1 MALLAISLLLLSTA
15 FLSEAIDSVGI
26 VPDLKMGPEPGT
38 TNKSGTPSC
47 GLGQN
52 CDVKKFLNESYKMAI
67 LSVEGQPGTSYL
79 RAVVFGDYEG
89 GVWSP
94 PRSPRK
100 PYIGEKI
107 LIGVSSYS
115 ERTSRNIEIT
125 PLVNMTG
132 YIPLT
137 LNLKSII
144 ADIPLQYVRDLLIFY
159 SETPFNSN
167 YSFSYDVYSYD
178 EDLLESARV
187 VVDPSYMEIPIEHAG
202 WLTEL
207 AEMIT
212 ANSSTPYGRIRSI
225 ISFLKE
231 NYVYNLVYP
240 PAPEGV
246 DPVKWFLM
254 GSKEG
259 VCTHFNS
266 ALVLL
271 ARSLGIPARLA
282 GGYLIRPNLDIQLI
296 YTEQKHAFAEIG
308 FKELGWITFDA
319 TPAAG
324 CSECEGSEGGDRDD
338 GDKPGTCRPRD
349 SIYNRGNCTDCV
361 NDCTK
366 LSPEDEENLDLDLF
380 EINGITGSRYLRTMV
395 GERYDDELW
404 SMERPNPQPYIGLPI
419 AYAVSGYVDSSRFDF
434 SVTPLVEMGGFIPTA
449 RYTDSLSRDSGMQ
462 HYADQLIFFSE
473 DIFVETYFISG
484 SNFEFDHEIL
494 RNAVTVLDSRYLDM
508 PYDLYIE
515 LIPLALE
522 ATSGAETPYDKLVA
536 LETYLKS
543 NYVHSINYTRAP
555 DGVDPV
561 EWFLFHEMRGTCANF
576 NSAFVLLARSIGLPA
591 RYVVGYAIDPN
602 SKWQVVHAR
611 QSHGYSEVP
620 FEELGWITFDPTP
633 AAGCSECEGAGCSK
647 CGGGDGDAGDK
658 PGTCSPCDSIYNQ
671 SSCTDCVNNCTKLSA
686 EGGLPPKMDLF
697 QIHGVTGVPYLRTM
711 VGESYDGVWDMAE
724 SSPEDYEGGVIG
736 HEVHGYISSWNQ
748 RFMVSP
754 LVEMGGFIPVTL
766 YVTELDIDW
775 PIQRYPE
782 QQIYFSSAIFNS
794 SYLVSSVRF
803 EYDQETLRGASLV
816 EDFRYLDMPP
826 KSLNR
831 LRPLALEATS
841 GAETPYDKLVALETY
856 LKSNYVY
863 DINYTRAP
871 DNIDPVEW
879 FLFAEKRGVCANFNS
894 AFVLLA
900 RSIGLPAR
908 FVVGYAIDAKAETQ
922 TVNSRQGHG
931 YSEVPFEELGWVTF
945 DATGP
950 YPTPE
955 EKGDDEDEGIRILE
969 TSTEITSQES
979 VGVKG
984 ETFTVIGVVRDENG
998 NPVDGL
1004 RTLAYLK
1011 LNKTEE
1017 GLLLGEGTVIEG
1029 SFNLTCSL
1037 PYNITVGDYFVDAH
1051 TLGDSRYNGSWSDP
1065 PIKVVSKTDILLTAP
1080 DKVIA
1085 GRPFTLQGNLT
1096 EYRTGAPL
1104 SNTTIDMKIGLDEV
1118 RLDTDGNGL
1127 FTSNYTI
1134 VNPGEFTMELEWPGS
1149 EYFLRSH
1156 ASSSVKILP
1165 LMITPDTLEMMVRQE
1180 EVLIAGRV
1188 HAEELIGDGEEV
1200 VISIDHQVIGT
1211 ALTDGEGRFSFT
1223 YDIPRTQELGDVQIE
1238 YQLTNGPYSTT
1249 KQSAVYARTRIEI
1262 EAPSSVKAK
1271 TKFTFEAQLRDDLGN
1286 LLEETELTMAEEGRE
1301 LEKSITT
1308 GAEGTSEVTH
1318 SIKRAPEDGS
1328 VSLSVSFEGKE
1339 WYIASTEQVSIDVTR
1354 PISMITS
1361 VLMLSVLSLVGYTGY
1376 VVIQRR
1382 LRQGEVEP
1390 EEGLVEDEP
1399 EPVEETPYPGIVS
1412 VDEKFWFDFPQI
1424 VDPFPLVWGLGEEL
1438 VFRVGLA
1445 ENEETVNVQIVV
1457 DEVGGTRFDLSGGGR
1472 FDHPLSFN
1480 ERGYHEIKVVLD
1492 ADEVPETVCKA
1503 IIRIVVYREEVNDLF
1518 NKEFEK
1524 YEETSEDVK
1533 RHFTAREFMRS
1544 ILGRLPEGS
1553 YELLNEMV
1561 SIFEIADY
1569 SLHDVT
1575 RREYER
1581 FYAAKHEFEEMKG
1594 GD

>member
-1 MALLAISLLLLSTA
+1 MVIRNEKKGLMALLAISLLLLSTA

-26 VPDLKMGPEPGT
+26 VPDLKRGSKPGT
-38 TNKSGTPSC
+38 SNKSGTPSC

-52 CDVKKFLNESYKMAI
+52 CDVEEFLNESYKMAL
-67 LSVEGQPGTSYL
+67 LSVERQPGTSYL
-79 RAVVFGDYEG
+79 RAIVFGDYEG

-94 PRSPRK
+94 PKSPRK

-115 ERTSRNIEIT
+115 ERTIKNIEIT

-144 ADIPLQYVRDLLIFY
+144 ADIPLQYVRDLMIFY

-187 VVDPSYMEIPIEHAG
+187 VVDPSYMEIPVEHAG

-231 NYVYNLVYP
+231 NYVYNLFYP

-254 GSKEG
+254 GSREG

-271 ARSLGIPARLA
+271 ARSLGIPARLV
-282 GGYLIRPNLDIQLI
+282 GGYLIRPNLDLQLV

-324 CSECEGSEGGDRDD
+324 CSECEGSEGGDREKLGTCSECGGGDGD
-338 GDKPGTCRPRD
+338 AGDKPGTC
-349 SIYNRGNCTDCV
+349 
-361 NDCTK
+361 
-366 LSPEDEENLDLDLF
+366 
-380 EINGITGSRYLRTMV
+380 
-395 GERYDDELW
+395 
-404 SMERPNPQPYIGLPI
+404 
-419 AYAVSGYVDSSRFDF
+419 
-434 SVTPLVEMGGFIPTA
+434 
-449 RYTDSLSRDSGMQ
+449 
-462 HYADQLIFFSE
+462 
-473 DIFVETYFISG
+473 
-484 SNFEFDHEIL
+484 
-494 RNAVTVLDSRYLDM
+494 
-508 PYDLYIE
+508 
-515 LIPLALE
+515 
-522 ATSGAETPYDKLVA
+522 
-536 LETYLKS
+536 
-543 NYVHSINYTRAP
+543 
-555 DGVDPV
+555 
-561 EWFLFHEMRGTCANF
+561 
-576 NSAFVLLARSIGLPA
+576 
-591 RYVVGYAIDPN
+591 
-602 SKWQVVHAR
+602 
-611 QSHGYSEVP
+611 
-620 FEELGWITFDPTP
+620 
-633 AAGCSECEGAGCSK
+633 SK
-647 CGGGDGDAGDK
+647 CGDGDGDAGDK
-658 PGTCSPCDSIYNQ
+658 PGTCSPCDSVYNQ
-671 SSCTDCVNNCTKLSA
+671 SSCTDCVNNCTKLST
-686 EGGLPPKMDLF
+686 EGSQPPKMDLF
-697 QIHGVTGVPYLRTM
+697 QIHGVTGVSYLRTM
-711 VGESYDGVWDMAE
+711 VGESYDGVWDMVE
-724 SSPEDYEGGVIG
+724 SSPEDYEGRVIG

-748 RFMVSP
+748 RFIVSP
-754 LVEMGGFIPVTL
+754 LVDMGGFIPVTL

-782 QQIYFSSAIFNS
+782 KQIYFSSTIFNS

-816 EDFRYLDMPP
+816 EDIRYLERPP

-856 LKSNYVY
+856 LKSNYFY

-871 DNIDPVEW
+871 DDIDPVEW
-879 FLFAEKRGVCANFNS
+879 FLFVEKRGVCANFNS

-908 FVVGYAIDAKAETQ
+908 YVVGYAIDAKAETQ

-931 YSEVPFEELGWVTF
+931 YSEVPFEELGWITF

-969 TSTEITSQES
+969 TSTEITRQDS

-984 ETFTVIGVVRDENG
+984 EAFTVIGVVRDENG

-1017 GLLLGEGTVIEG
+1017 GLLLGEVTVDEG
-1029 SFNLTCSL
+1029 SFNLTCNL

-1134 VNPGEFTMELEWPGS
+1134 VDPGEFTMELEWPGS
-1149 EYFLRSH
+1149 EYFLSSH

-1223 YDIPRTQELGDVQIE
+1223 YDIPRTQKLGDVQIE

-1262 EAPSSVKAK
+1262 EAPSSVKTK

-1286 LLEETELTMAEEGRE
+1286 LLDETELTMAEEGRE

-1339 WYIASTEQVSIDVTR
+1339 WYIASTEQFSIDVTR

-1361 VLMLSVLSLVGYTGY
+1361 VLMLSVLSLIGYTGY

-1382 LRQGEVEP
+1382 LRQGEDEP
-1390 EEGLVEDEP
+1390 EEDLVEDEP
-1399 EPVEETPYPGIVS
+1399 EPVEETPYPSIVS

-1424 VDPFPLVWGLGEEL
+1424 VDPFPLVWGLSEEL

-1457 DEVGGTRFDLSGGGR
+1457 DEIEGPSFDLSGGGR
-1472 FDHPLSFN
+1472 FDHTLSFN
-1480 ERGYHEIKVVLD
+1480 EKGYHEIKVVLD
-1492 ADEVPETVCKA
+1492 ADDAHETVCKA

-1544 ILGRLPEGS
+1544 ILGRLPDGS
-1553 YELLNEMV
+1553 YGLLNEMV

-1581 FYAAKHEFEEMKG
+1581 FYVAKHEFEGMKV